1 MDQTT
6 EPAGDIKVFKYRW
19 IQMIIFCLFSVIN
32 TIQLMQFTIIANV
45 IIIYY
50 NTDSFLVDITG
61 LIFFIINILLFLP
74 ISFLIE
80 KYSLKV
86 TAVVSTGLTLVG
98 LIIKVFAADPSRIY
112 VVFIGQAFCA
122 IGQVYM
128 LNIPSKFAST
138 WFGPNEVSTACAIAV
153 LGTQLGAAIG
163 AFIPSFVV
171 EKGENI
177 EDIGRGI
184 YHMTLY
190 NAIAGAIIFLIVVL
204 FFRSRPKLPPSISQL
219 QLLTQVEEDKLKFWK
234 DCKLLMKNRDY
245 LIILAVF
252 GVVNGVWNAFAIVIN
267 SFYTHYFPNGEND
280 IGIISLVTIILGGCI
295 GSVVF
300 GFILDKTHQFK
311 RTSLTVL
318 ACGTITYIFYVISI
332 VSEARIATFI
342 TIPIF
347 GFFIASTLAIAYE
360 FTIEVTYP
368 IPESVSCSILNAF
381 IFFFAIIVTFIIEAV
396 LNVVGYLYTQ
406 VIIFVIL
413 GICTIGIIFISNNL
427 KRRDANLTNQE
438 DANIAIN

>member
-1 MDQTT
+1 MDQSTETT
-6 EPAGDIKVFKYRW
+6 GSIKVFKYRW

-32 TIQLMQFTIIANV
+32 MIQFMQFTIIADVIRMYFNV
-45 IIIYY
+45 D
-50 NTDSFLVDITG
+50 NFLVDITG

-80 KYSLKV
+80 KYNLKV

-112 VVFIGQAFCA
+112 VVLIGQAFCA

-184 YHMTLY
+184 YQMTLY
-190 NAIAGAIIFLIVVL
+190 NAITGAIIFLIVVL
-204 FFRSRPKLPPSISQL
+204 FFRSKPKLPPSISQL
-219 QLLTQVEEDKLKFWK
+219 QLLTQLEENKSRFWK

-245 LIILAVF
+245 IIILVVF
-252 GVVNGVWNAFAIVIN
+252 GIVNGLWNAFAIVIN
-267 SFYTHYFPNGEND
+267 TFYIHYFPDGETD
-280 IGIISLVTIILGGCI
+280 IGIISLVTIIFGGCI

-311 RTSLTVL
+311 KTTLAVL
-318 ACGTITYIFYVISI
+318 ACGTITYIFYVISM
-332 VSEARIATFI
+332 VLQLRIATFI
-342 TIPIF
+342 TIPLF
-347 GFFIASTLAIAYE
+347 GFFIASTLAIAFEY
-360 FTIEVTYP
+360 TIEVTYP

-381 IFFFAIIVTFIIEAV
+381 IFLCAIIATFIIEAV
-396 LNVVGYLYTQ
+396 LDAVGFLYTQ
-406 VIIFVIL
+406 VIIFIIF
-413 GICTIGIIFISNNL
+413 GICTIGVLFISNNL
-427 KRRDANLTNQE
+427 KRRNANLTDQQE
-438 DANIAIN
+438 ATLQ